1 MKFLKVPAPEEL
13 IAEMIPVACTVTGDE
28 ANYYI
33 GIKLRFDFLGSSP
46 LVVYTKGIPCCY
58 LYSDFELLWLHL

>member
-33 GIKLRFDFLGSSP
+33 
-46 LVVYTKGIPCCY
+46 
-58 LYSDFELLWLHL
+58 